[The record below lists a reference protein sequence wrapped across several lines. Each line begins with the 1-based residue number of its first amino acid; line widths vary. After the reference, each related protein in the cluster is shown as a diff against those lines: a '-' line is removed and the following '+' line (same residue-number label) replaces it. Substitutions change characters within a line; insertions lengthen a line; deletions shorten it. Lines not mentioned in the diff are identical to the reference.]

1 MDIQLIFRTWVNALI
16 KPGEEFF
23 AAERENSSANLST
36 ALTWIIAASV
46 IAALLGLLQAQMF
59 SSALGGFGQFVG
71 LLSPELQGTIGPM
84 METDMP
90 GGTAFTLSVIIVGP
104 IGFLIGVGIY
114 HALASML
121 GGRRGQFGRYAYLSA
136 TFSAPLMIVGSLLNF
151 VPVVGGCLSMILSI
165 YQLALTYY
173 ATKVEYRLSQGRT
186 IIVVA
191 IPVLAAL
198 ILFGCAMAA
207 VFGQLFSTAVSSSG
221 P

>member
-1 MDIQLIFRTWVNALI
+1 MDIQLIFRTWVNALT

-23 AAERENSSANLST
+23 AAERENSLATLST
-36 ALTWIIAASV
+36 AVLWIIAASV
-46 IAALLGLLQAQMF
+46 ITALLGALQSSIY
-59 SSALGGFGQFVG
+59 SSAMGGFGQIVD
-71 LLSPELQGTIGPM
+71 LLPSDIQGEFGSIA
-84 METDMP
+84 ETGAA
-90 GGTAFTLSVIIVGP
+90 GGTAFSFAAIILGP
-104 IGFLIGVGIY
+104 IFFLIGVGIY

-165 YQLALTYY
+165 YSLALTYY
-173 ATKVEYRLSQGRT
+173 ATKVEYRLSQGRA